1 MKNICFLI
9 GNMDSTGGTERVTSL
24 IANQFIESNRVF
36 ILSLSEGKNPAFN
49 LNSKIHVDSLF
60 NHKVSMKKN
69 FLSCILRIRK
79 YIQDNKIDTL
89 IVVDSISCVFT
100 VPALIGL
107 NVNHI
112 CWEHFNFKVNLGV
125 KFRDLGRKLA
135 ARYCDYIVTLTER
148 DRELWID
155 GLKNVKAKIIAIP
168 NPTPFESINHTPNL
182 DFKTVLSVGRLTYQ
196 KGFDLLLDAWALVC
210 KQNSDWTLKIVGGG
224 EDEQT
229 LKNQAKE
236 LGIENRV
243 IFVPPTKN
251 IAEHYKTA
259 SFYCMSSRFEGLPMV
274 LLEAQS
280 YGLPIVSF
288 DCDTGP
294 AEVIEN
300 GKNGFLIQSFKI
312 EDMSEMLLDLVNFD
326 IYNYNNLVI
335 NSKVNII
342 KFDLIKIEEK
352 WKICL

>member
-300 GKNGFLIQSFKI
+300 GKNGFLVPSFNIVSFSEKI
-312 EDMSEMLLDLVNFD
+312 FDMIGSDYKSMTENSKQNVLNFLLDNVVL
-326 IYNYNNLVI
+326 
-335 NSKVNII
+335 KWNII
-342 KFDLIKIEEK
+342 I
-352 WKICL
+352 

>member
-9 GNMDSTGGTERVTSL
+9 GNMGSTGGTERVTSL
-24 IANQFIESNRVF
+24 IANQFIESNSVF

-49 LNSKIHVDSLF
+49 LDSKIHLDSLF

-210 KQNSDWTLKIVGGG
+210 KQNSEWTLKIVGGG
-224 EDEQT
+224 EDEQA

-294 AEVIEN
+294 AEVIKNQYN
-300 GKNGFLIQSFKI
+300 G
-312 EDMSEMLLDLVNFD
+312 
-326 IYNYNNLVI
+326 NLVESENTFDLAKSI
-335 NSKVNII
+335 INMTINKDYLLYIANSKENVENFMSGRIVKKWSNI
-342 KFDLIKIEEK
+342 L
-352 WKICL
+352 